1 MLLDAC
7 QMVAIAYN
15 LDNDF
20 ARIMEIIGADQSASL
35 SSLFP
40 PELHNLHES
49 EGKWLTGM
57 HMGHQLGPA
66 PENARVLQGQEEG
79 HREPAYPRGKENP
92 PEFGRSLFHLLP
104 LCSCN
109 ATKDG
114 CFSSCKILDGNS
126 GLTLDQLQDSLALPR
141 ESMGVF
147 SE

>member
-1 MLLDAC
+1 MLIN
-7 QMVAIAYN
+7 QPS
-15 LDNDF
+15 
-20 ARIMEIIGADQSASL
+20 SASFC
-35 SSLFP
+35 SLFP
-40 PELHNLHES
+40 LELHNLHES

-104 LCSCN
+104 LCSN

-114 CFSSCKILDGNS
+114 CFSSRKILDGNS
-126 GLTLDQLQDSLALPR
+126 GLTPDQLQDSLALPG